1 MQTEPFAKSA
11 LGKPATAGK
20 PGRNALR
27 YRSGVAAAPSK
38 KLAGELNFLG
48 FENVIFWRFELS
60 AILCFL

>member
-1 MQTEPFAKSA
+1 MQTEPFANNA
-11 LGKPATAGK
+11 LGK
-20 PGRNALR
+20 PGRNALTSWSR
-27 YRSGVAAAPSK
+27 AAPSK